1 METALGRKIS
11 ELEKHSSVQQSQ
23 IHKLEMER
31 QTKEMSFA
39 EEINRL
45 QTKLVSTDNQS
56 QQQLFGVVTTEEL
69 LEMKNQLSETEREL
83 QDLQSTYD
91 RDKAL
96 WEGKV

>member
-23 IHKLEMER
+23 IHKLELER

-45 QTKLVSTDNQS
+45 QTKLVSTDS
-56 QQQLFGVVTTEEL
+56 
-69 LEMKNQLSETEREL
+69 
-83 QDLQSTYD
+83 
-91 RDKAL
+91 
-96 WEGKV
+96 